1 MMTMP
6 ESGSTSVDEEQP
18 AVDAQFL
25 QSASPLLVSIWHSEE
40 GDWRLV
46 DYNEALLAT
55 TDGRLTGFAG
65 AMASEF
71 YQDRPDILEDMHR
84 CAAEKSAIK
93 RKMPYTLR
101 STGEERYL
109 TLSYIPVAPDLFL
122 LVAEDITDE
131 VQAELALQEARQAA
145 EAAQHEE
152 AARRHEAERRRL
164 IAESLRAILAA
175 LNSDQPLEAILD
187 LIASRARRL
196 LDTQAVGI
204 YRLESGADTWAVEA
218 SRGLLVTYV
227 AGSRVPVG
235 QGTLRRAIV
244 TRQPV
249 TSMEGHDAPTREPPG
264 PKATGEDLPARQ
276 GAARQATV
284 APRATRAS
292 WPGWYRAWLAVPI
305 ITKGEVFGGMLLY
318 YTEPRTLSEEEVQ
331 LAVAFGD
338 QAALAVEN
346 ARLRERAEQAAAAA
360 ERERLAREL
369 HDAITQTLF
378 SASVIAEAMPRIWKA
393 QPEEAQQ
400 GMEELRRLT
409 RGALA
414 EMRTMLVE
422 LRPAAL
428 TEKPLGELLGHL
440 CQAITGHSRIPVMLD
455 VEGDTIL
462 PPDVQVTLY
471 RMAQEA
477 LNNVDKHARA
487 GKVAV
492 ALRNGSGVTRLEVRD
507 DGRGFDPVAAA
518 HTGLGLGTMRE
529 RAESIGAVL
538 SIDSQVGQGTRVTV
552 EWEGVSGR

>member
-1 MMTMP
+1 MTKP
-6 ESGSTSVDEEQP
+6 EAGSM
-18 AVDAQFL
+18 AAGRAQWAEGGAPVGP
-25 QSASPLLVSIWHSEE
+25 ASPLLVSIWQSED

-46 DYNEALLAT
+46 DYNEALLTT
-55 TDGRLTGFAG
+55 TDGQLIGFAG

-84 CAAEKSAIK
+84 CTAEKIAIK
-93 RKMPYTLR
+93 RRMPYTLR
-101 STGEERYL
+101 STGEERFL
-109 TLSYIPVAPDLFL
+109 TLSYIPVPPDLFL

-131 VQAELALQEARQAA
+131 VQAELALQAARQAA

-152 AARRHEAERRRL
+152 VIRRHEAERRRL

-175 LNSDQPLEAILD
+175 LNSDQPLDAILD

-204 YRLESGADTWAVEA
+204 YRLESGADTWSVEA

-235 QGTLRRAIV
+235 QDTLRQAIV
-244 TRQPV
+244 TRQPA
-249 TSMEGHDAPTREPPG
+249 TSLQGHDGPTSESPE
-264 PKATGEDLPARQ
+264 PKATGGELPSPPG
-276 GAARQATV
+276 GAAQQHTV
-284 APRATRAS
+284 APQSTRAS
-292 WPGWYRAWLAVPI
+292 WLGWYRAWLAVPI

-346 ARLRERAEQAAAAA
+346 ARLRERVEHAAATA

-393 QPEEAQQ
+393 QPEEAQH

-440 CQAITGHSRIPVMLD
+440 CEAITGHSRIPVTLE
-455 VEGDTIL
+455 VEGDRIL
-462 PPDVQVTLY
+462 PPDVQVALY

-477 LNNVDKHARA
+477 LNNVAKHARE

-507 DGRGFDPVAAA
+507 EGHGFDPVAAA

-538 SIDSQVGQGTRVTV
+538 SIDSQVGQGTRVMV
-552 EWEGVSGR
+552 EWEVKR